1 MEVCFAGLMMGYPR
15 FASYL
20 ACSLIL
26 LLPLLSVTVF
36 ADEALNQEEPPRGT
50 PTSHTNKHMKMFGIQ
65 GSGQFS
71 TWETW
76 THAGQESESDESFSE
91 NNIPGQ
97 ANSGGGKRTFAFA
110 GSAPYPGVVR
120 LDKNLPFSGDFTLT
134 IDCPESQDTCTKD
147 VRIDIMYGQSI
158 IGSVNLGPSEGTTNY
173 YEYNVSHG
181 LEIIEENVT
190 LGVQI
195 EFNKPHDFS
204 GGYVLYLDNDF
215 NLNVPALPPEIF
227 VVEVPEGGSYESPYA
242 SMNSGF
248 GEVDVDSYSIFSP
261 IIWAI
266 SIIVVGVL
274 LIAFTPGLAW
284 KVPAILVTMVGL
296 IISLSIMPVVVM
308 NVPYDEAK
316 LSKSIYTL
324 DQLASLGNSNDQFLT
339 GLNLN
344 DEFQIWIPLD
354 SVYSNK
360 VDVNTSEGRDSMYV
374 YGLGLDQYEDAFS
387 DTSATSK
394 YGLSKVQEFFSLLA
408 VDPSEGHGVIID
420 VELVRKCSECS
431 EVAPSWATTL
441 DAFNQDVPT
450 NETILVNIRNANSDI
465 HVVPESAITVTNIDP
480 TWLNTPLYSGIGAG
494 ILFLSIGGFLQYR
507 ASTVSLEWV
516 EEEDEYEVD

>member
-1 MEVCFAGLMMGYPR
+1 
-15 FASYL
+15 
-20 ACSLIL
+20 
-26 LLPLLSVTVF
+26 
-36 ADEALNQEEPPRGT
+36 
-50 PTSHTNKHMKMFGIQ
+50 
-65 GSGQFS
+65 
-71 TWETW
+71 
-76 THAGQESESDESFSE
+76 
-91 NNIPGQ
+91 
-97 ANSGGGKRTFAFA
+97 
-110 GSAPYPGVVR
+110 
-120 LDKNLPFSGDFTLT
+120 
-134 IDCPESQDTCTKD
+134 
-147 VRIDIMYGQSI
+147 
-158 IGSVNLGPSEGTTNY
+158 
-173 YEYNVSHG
+173 
-181 LEIIEENVT
+181 
-190 LGVQI
+190 
-195 EFNKPHDFS
+195 
-204 GGYVLYLDNDF
+204 
-215 NLNVPALPPEIF
+215 
-227 VVEVPEGGSYESPYA
+227 
-242 SMNSGF
+242 
-248 GEVDVDSYSIFSP
+248 
-261 IIWAI
+261 
-266 SIIVVGVL
+266 
-274 LIAFTPGLAW
+274 
-284 KVPAILVTMVGL
+284 
-296 IISLSIMPVVVM
+296 
-308 NVPYDEAK
+308 
-316 LSKSIYTL
+316 L

-408 VDPSEGHGVIID
+408 IDPSEGHGVIID

>member
-1 MEVCFAGLMMGYPR
+1 
-15 FASYL
+15 
-20 ACSLIL
+20 IL
-26 LLPLLSVTVF
+26 
-36 ADEALNQEEPPRGT
+36 
-50 PTSHTNKHMKMFGIQ
+50 
-65 GSGQFS
+65 
-71 TWETW
+71 
-76 THAGQESESDESFSE
+76 
-91 NNIPGQ
+91 
-97 ANSGGGKRTFAFA
+97 
-110 GSAPYPGVVR
+110 
-120 LDKNLPFSGDFTLT
+120 
-134 IDCPESQDTCTKD
+134 
-147 VRIDIMYGQSI
+147 
-158 IGSVNLGPSEGTTNY
+158 
-173 YEYNVSHG
+173 
-181 LEIIEENVT
+181 IEENVT

-274 LIAFTPGLAW
+274 LIVFTPGLAW

-408 VDPSEGHGVIID
+408 IDPSEGHGVIID